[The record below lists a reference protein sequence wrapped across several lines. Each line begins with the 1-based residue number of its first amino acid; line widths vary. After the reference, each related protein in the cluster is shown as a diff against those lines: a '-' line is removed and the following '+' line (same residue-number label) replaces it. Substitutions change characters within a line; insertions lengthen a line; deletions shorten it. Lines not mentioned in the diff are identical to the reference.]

1 MAAKKSDPVL
11 SLKNISKSYQM
22 DGVVVNALSDI
33 DLDIYPGD
41 FLAILGPS
49 GSGKSTLMHIAGFL
63 DKPTTG
69 DVFINGQKVV
79 GFTESRLAT
88 IRNKTIG
95 FIFQQFNLLPRTSS
109 LDNVALPLVYS
120 HISESDRIKK
130 AKAML
135 DLVGLSDRT
144 KNHPNQLSGGQQQR
158 VAIARALVTDPQI
171 IFADEPTGNLDSKS
185 GDEIMDF
192 LTELNRQG
200 RTIILVTHEQEVAD
214 YAHRTIYI
222 RDGRVVSD
230 KVSLKHKKP
239 LTTID

>member
-1 MAAKKSDPVL
+1 M

-22 DGVVVNALSDI
+22 DGVTVTALAGI

-63 DKPTTG
+63 DKPTSG
-69 DVFINGQKVV
+69 DVYINGQKVI
-79 GFTESRLAT
+79 GFSEPRLAD

-95 FIFQQFNLLPRTSS
+95 FIFQQFTLPPRTSS

-120 HISESDRIKK
+120 RVSETNRK
-130 AKAML
+130 AKAAAML
-135 DLVGLSDRT
+135 DLVGLSERM

-158 VAIARALVTDPQI
+158 VAIARALVNDPQI

-185 GDEIMDF
+185 GDEIMAF
-192 LTELNRQG
+192 LTELNKQG

-214 YAHRTIYI
+214 HAHRTVYI
-222 RDGRVVSD
+222 KDGRIISD
-230 KVSLKHKKP
+230 KISLKKKSS
-239 LTTID
+239 IAAR